1 MLNAHRVVKY
11 SLAYSSDNV
20 KKGCAA
26 MKRRADGRWRRSI
39 TINGKQIYFYSTAAS
54 ERQAERDILLQIA
67 EYKEK
72 EKHGKLFT
80 EIADE
85 WWKEHTARLAPNSL
99 KNYSPAFKRA
109 KEHFKNTFAKEIIPA
124 QISRHIKTFAKGHA
138 DKTVRTQLNIYN
150 LIFRYAVEMGY
161 VPFNPA
167 RDLSVP
173 PDLPKEIIPPPSD
186 EDIKLTKISTDCTF
200 GMFAYWAMYTGM
212 RRGELLALDWSD
224 VDIENRTISI
234 TKSVYHV
241 SNRPYIKKPKT
252 ETSIGKVPILDTLL
266 SKIKPST
273 GLVFPN
279 EHGELIT
286 ETQFQRL
293 WELYQKESGVKA
305 TPHQYRHAYATMLF
319 EAGIPPEEAQA
330 LLRHAQLS
338 TTMDV
343 YTALREQKQKNIFKK
358 VYSVDIQ

>member
-1 MLNAHRVVKY
+1 
-11 SLAYSSDNV
+11 
-20 KKGCAA
+20 
-26 MKRRADGRWRRSI
+26 MKRRKDGRWPKKV
-39 TINGKQIYFYSTAAS
+39 TINGKPIFFYSTAPT

-72 EKHGKLFT
+72 EKKGKLFT

-85 WWKEHTARLAPNSL
+85 WWKEHSERLAPNSL
-99 KNYSPAFKRA
+99 KNYKPAYERA
-109 KEHFKNTFAKEIIPA
+109 KEQFKKTYAKEIVPA
-124 QISRHIKTFAKGHA
+124 QISRHIKIFSKDHA

-173 PDLPKEIIPPPSD
+173 ADLPKEVIPPPTN
-186 EDIKLTKISTDCTF
+186 EDIKLTKASTNYTF
-200 GMFAYWAMYTGM
+200 GMFAYWAMYTGL
-212 RRGELLALDWSD
+212 RRGELLALTWND
-224 VDIENRTISI
+224 VDIEKRTISV
-234 TKSVYHV
+234 TKSLYHV
-241 SNRPYIKKPKT
+241 NNRPYVKKPKT

-266 SKIKPST
+266 SKITPSN
-273 GLVFPN
+273 GIVFPN
-279 EHGELIT
+279 EHGEYMT
-286 ETQFQRL
+286 ETQFQRQ
-293 WELYQKESGVKA
+293 WELYCNESGVKA

-330 LLRHAQLS
+330 LRRHAQLS

-343 YTALREQKQKNIFKK
+343 YTALREQKQNSIFQK
-358 VYSVDIQ
+358 VYSVDIT